1 MNNGFLDCYSSAYIQ
16 KPSALDHLNIELAS
30 DNPLSIINYED
41 NAYDRLFLDVYSAID
56 SGCQCWIMEAEI
68 STRFFVIFEE
78 LLHKHTLQ
86 RPFKSKVLVY
96 GLNMNYTDHI
106 VNPQILDIFNKS
118 LYAGEYREIMNT
130 NLIFFIKIMFFI
142 QVFHTPL
149 WWLLAKILKSMTTIC

>member
-68 STRFFVIFEE
+68 STRFFFIFEE

-106 VNPQILDIFNKS
+106 LNPQILDIFNMS
-118 LYAGEYREIMNT
+118 LYAGE
-130 NLIFFIKIMFFI
+130 
-142 QVFHTPL
+142 
-149 WWLLAKILKSMTTIC
+149 